1 MKRPKLISVLAF
13 FCFLSGLLSISLLL
27 SNNDFV
33 QEIFFLDIST
43 IYFSV
48 LLLGIIYLGSGI
60 GMWLG
65 KRWGWYLGAI
75 CYCYA
80 IIRNSFALVQL
91 SQILRVFND
100 LQQEAGLGYFK
111 FFARIIGNGLILS
124 YFFKSNVINYFQVNN
139 RSNWKK
145 AGLVLGV
152 TLIIFLGVFGSAFLH
167 ENNNQLTAITLL
179 YNTGELE
186 PALSKVN
193 KYLETNLE
201 DNEAWELKGD
211 ILCDIGKLAEAK
223 TSYLRAVSLKPDSY
237 QVLTALGL
245 IYRKE
250 TDYDKSMEYYQKAV
264 EFKPD
269 YAVVYT
275 NMAVVELKRNND
287 KKALEYAQKAYDL
300 DNHQPVFVANL
311 AICHYYLG
319 NEEVDKYI
327 TILEGMDYANIEI
340 IKQIC
345 RGELTVKDN

>member
-1 MKRPKLISVLAF
+1 MDVS
-13 FCFLSGLLSISLLL
+13 
-27 SNNDFV
+27 
-33 QEIFFLDIST
+33 LDIST

-48 LLLGIIYLGSGI
+48 LLLGIINLGSGI

-80 IIRNSFALVQL
+80 IIRNSVALVQL
-91 SQILRVFND
+91 SQILRVFNH
-100 LQQEAGLGYFK
+100 LQQEAGLSYIK
-111 FFARIIGNGLILS
+111 FSARIIGNGLILS
-124 YFFKSNVINYFQVNN
+124 YLFKSNVTNYFQVNN

-152 TLIIFLGVFGSAFLH
+152 TLIIFLGVFGSTFLQG
-167 ENNNQLTAITLL
+167 NNSQLTAITLL

-193 KYLETNLE
+193 KYLEINSE

-211 ILCDIGKLAEAK
+211 ILCDIGKSAEAK

-237 QVLTALGL
+237 QTLTSLGL

-250 TDYDKSMEYYQKAV
+250 TDYDRAMEYY
-264 EFKPD
+264 
-269 YAVVYT
+269 
-275 NMAVVELKRNND
+275 
-287 KKALEYAQKAYDL
+287 QKAYDL